1 MNKIPTL
8 IAGGFAAV
16 LALGMIL
23 LNPISVNA
31 ASPTWQ
37 AVKSEVPVGNS
48 VRLEVK
54 LNGAGVA
61 GPITVTSTR
70 LDMGPD
76 GMETMT
82 TRISP
87 VASTTPGVL
96 AFEADLVMAGRWALT
111 LSAKVEGQPVTG
123 TIIFTAVEKKAGAE
137 SAPAP
142 AGERKLLY
150 YRNPMGLP
158 DVSPVPK
165 KDSMGMDYIPVYSD
179 EVSEA
184 GGAIR
189 IAPERVQRAGVRT
202 ELVARRD
209 LTRTI
214 RAVATITPDES
225 RLGVVTAK
233 FDGFVEQL
241 LVPLTGAE
249 VRAGQPLVRVWI
261 ESKEILQKQA
271 DFLIA
276 LKAGSARPGDVEQ
289 AERNLRLF
297 GISDQEIAQLRRT
310 GQAVRSM
317 VLTAPTSGTVL
328 AKPSV
333 VGMRF
338 SSGDTLFR
346 TADLSTVWVM
356 AQVAERDLALVK
368 PGQTAR
374 IILKAYP
381 DAPVEGRV
389 AFIYP
394 EIDMTTRTAQVRI
407 ELPNPDGRLRSGL
420 YADVAIEAQPGSGPT
435 IAVPESAV
443 LDNGMKR
450 TVFVDK
456 GNGTFEP
463 RNLTLGQ
470 RGGGYVEVRD
480 GLTEGERI
488 VVTGNFLIDAESNL
502 RAALTAFTAPEQ
514 VQ

>member
-1 MNKIPTL
+1 MNKISTL
-8 IAGGFAAV
+8 IAGGFTAV

-23 LNPISVNA
+23 LNAPVNA
-31 ASPTWQ
+31 ESPTWQ
-37 AVKSEVPVGNS
+37 AVKSEVAVGTS
-48 VRLEVK
+48 VRLEVT
-54 LNGAGVA
+54 LNGAT
-61 GPITVTSTR
+61 GPITVTSAR

-76 GMETMT
+76 GMATMT

-87 VASTTPGVL
+87 IASTTPGVF

-111 LSAKVEGQPVTG
+111 LSAKVEGQSQPVTG
-123 TIIFTAVEKKAGAE
+123 IVVFTAVEKKAGAE
-137 SAPAP
+137 SVPTP
-142 AGERKLLY
+142 TGDRKLLY

-158 DVSPVPK
+158 DVSSMPK

-179 EVSEA
+179 EVTGI

-202 ELVARRD
+202 ELVAPHD

-214 RAVATITPDES
+214 KAVATITPDES
-225 RLGVVTAK
+225 RLGIVTAK

-241 LVPLTGAE
+241 LVPLTGSE

-261 ESKEILQKQA
+261 ESKDILQKQA

-276 LKAGSARPGDVEQ
+276 LKRPGEAEQ

-297 GISDQEIAQLRRT
+297 GISDQEIAQLRKT
-310 GQAVRSM
+310 GQAVRSV
-317 VLTAPTSGTVL
+317 VLTAPSSGTVL

-338 SSGDTLFR
+338 SAGDTLFR
-346 TADLSTVWVM
+346 TADLSTVWAM
-356 AQVAERDLALVK
+356 AQVSERDLGLVRIA
-368 PGQTAR
+368 QTAR
-374 IILKAYP
+374 ITLKAYP
-381 DAPVEGRV
+381 NAPIEGRV

-394 EIDMTTRTAQVRI
+394 EIDMQTRTASVRI
-407 ELPNPDGRLRSGL
+407 ELPNREGILRSGL
-420 YADVAIEAQPGSGPT
+420 YADVAIEARPDSGPT
-435 IAVPESAV
+435 LAVPESAII
-443 LDNGMKR
+443 DNGTKR
-450 TVFVDK
+450 VVFVDK
-456 GNGTFEP
+456 GNGIYEP
-463 RNLTLGQ
+463 RKLTLGQ
-470 RGGGYVEVRD
+470 RGGGYVQVRD
-480 GLTEGERI
+480 GLAEGERI

-514 VQ
+514 SQ

>member
-1 MNKIPTL
+1 MNKISTL
-8 IAGGFAAV
+8 IAGGFTAV

-23 LNPISVNA
+23 LNTPANA

-37 AVKSEVPVGNS
+37 AVKSEVPVGKS

-54 LNGAGVA
+54 LGGAT

-76 GMETMT
+76 GMEAMT

-96 AFEADLVMAGRWALT
+96 AFDADLVMEGRWALT
-111 LSAKVEGQPVTG
+111 LSAKVEGQPQPVTG
-123 TIIFTAVEKKAGAE
+123 TVVFTAVEKKTE
-137 SAPAP
+137 TQHAPTKD
-142 AGERKLLY
+142 RKLLY

-158 DVSPVPK
+158 DVSPMPK

-179 EVSEA
+179 EVSDTS
-184 GGAIR
+184 GAVR
-189 IAPERVQRAGVRT
+189 IAPEKVQRAGVRT
-202 ELVARRD
+202 ELVAPRD

-214 RAVATITPDES
+214 KAVATITPDES
-225 RLGVVTAK
+225 RLGVMTAK

-241 LVPLTGAE
+241 LVPLTGTE

-276 LKAGSARPGDVEQ
+276 LKRPGEAEQ

-310 GQAVRSM
+310 GQAVRSI

-346 TADLSTVWVM
+346 TADLSTVWAM
-356 AQVAERDLALVK
+356 AQVSERDLALVRI
-368 PGQTAR
+368 GQTAR
-374 IILKAYP
+374 ITLKAYP
-381 DAPVEGRV
+381 GAPMEGRV

-394 EIDMTTRTAQVRI
+394 EIDMQTRTASVRI
-407 ELPNPDGRLRSGL
+407 ELPNRDGILRSGL
-420 YADVAIEAQPGSGPT
+420 YADVAIEAASNGPT

-443 LDNGMKR
+443 LDNGTKR
-450 TVFVDK
+450 VVFVDK

-470 RGGGYVEVRD
+470 RGGGYVQVRN
-480 GLTEGERI
+480 GLAEGERI

-502 RAALTAFTAPEQ
+502 QAALTAFTAPEQ